1 MHMKHAI
8 KKIEESKVEA
18 TVEVD
23 QQVWKAAQEKAFEK
37 VAATV
42 TIPGFRPGKAPLAML
57 KGKIDPNKV
66 FDEAIN
72 DILPAIFAEIVS
84 EEKLKPFTRP
94 EINVEKLSDS
104 ELTIKFLV
112 TLVPE
117 VKLGQ
122 YKDLHAEKKAPAV
135 TDAEVDAAISKR
147 LEQAANLIVVDRPAK
162 EGDTVV
168 IDFEGFVD
176 GKPFEG
182 GKAENYALELG
193 SHSFVPGFEEA
204 LAGVKSGDAK
214 DVVVTFPTNYVENLA
229 GKEATFKCKIHEIKE
244 KQVPTLNDEAV
255 KDMGVKNVET
265 VEKLKAFEKEQL
277 LASKVS
283 EANKEYYDAIIKQIR
298 DGSKVDIAK
307 DIIKQ
312 EAASIQDNMKK
323 QVEQQ
328 GITFDQYLQI
338 TGQKPEDLE
347 KKSEEEAESNIKT
360 YLCLE
365 EIASAEKIEVEDTEI
380 ESEIAKIA
388 QQYNMKVE
396 EVRDILAKNLQHFKE
411 DLRQRKIQ
419 DFIMKSNH

>member
-1 MHMKHAI
+1 MKHAI
-8 KKIEESKVEA
+8 KKIEESKIEA

-23 QQVWKAAQEKAFEK
+23 QQVWKAAQQKAFEK
-37 VAATV
+37 VASTV
-42 TIPGFRPGKAPLAML
+42 TIPGFRPGKAPLGML

-72 DILPAIFAEIVS
+72 DVLPAVFGELVS
-84 EEKLKPFTRP
+84 EEKLKPFTKP
-94 EINVEKLSDS
+94 EISIDKLSDT
-104 ELTIKFLV
+104 ELQIKFTI

-117 VKLGQ
+117 VTLGQ
-122 YKDLHAEKKAPAV
+122 YKDLHAERKAPAV
-135 TDAEVDAAISKR
+135 TDAEVEEAIAKR
-147 LEQAANLIVVDRPAK
+147 LQQAANLVVVDRPAK

-204 LAGVKSGDAK
+204 LVGVKSGDAK
-214 DVVVTFPTNYVENLA
+214 DVVVTFPKNYVENLA

-244 KQVPTLNDEAV
+244 KQVPALGDEAV
-255 KDMGVKNVET
+255 KDMGVKDVDT
-265 VEKLKAFEKEQL
+265 VEKLKTFEKEQL

-283 EANKEYYDAIIKQIR
+283 EATKEYYDSIVKQIR
-298 DGSKVDIAK
+298 DGAKVDIAK
-307 DIIKQ
+307 DIVKQ

-328 GITFDQYLQI
+328 GITFEQYLQI
-338 TGQKPEDLE
+338 TGQKLEDLE
-347 KKSEEEAESNIKT
+347 KKAEAEAEANIKT

-365 EIASAEKIEVEDTEI
+365 EIASTEKIEVEDAEV
-380 ESEIAKIA
+380 EMEIAKIA

-396 EVRDILAKNLQHFKE
+396 EVRDVLAKNLQRFKE
-411 DLRQRKIQ
+411 DIRQRKIQ
-419 DFIMKSNH
+419 DFILKSNH